1 MGSIDGVLNVA
12 HRLDGLWRIGANQR
26 TISTMLTIY
35 FGAGIDA
42 SIVND
47 VTSEDQKFFIFFKV
61 YQMMSLLL
69 ASSWHMPRACQRKA
83 NNLTTMLTILT
94 GTVSMPVSLTTSHL
108 RILILLSSSRT
119 FKWCHFFLH
128 PLGVCPCTTRFKILI
143 SVWINIHLVLLIAD
157 QSASPEYVTLF
168 SKNLSVWITVVG
180 WGNFKLEKKVEKLQ
194 MRLEAILKV
203 VSWSTLKC
211 GELISFC

>member
-119 FKWCHFFLH
+119 FK
-128 PLGVCPCTTRFKILI
+128 
-143 SVWINIHLVLLIAD
+143 
-157 QSASPEYVTLF
+157 
-168 SKNLSVWITVVG
+168 
-180 WGNFKLEKKVEKLQ
+180 
-194 MRLEAILKV
+194 
-203 VSWSTLKC
+203 
-211 GELISFC
+211 